1 MSFVK
6 KRSADALL
14 KAAKK
19 MIKEQNEDRTD
30 GGDQHSPT
38 DVNNGTQAN
47 QTTQQSAGCDIR
59 IIENKRNH
67 QIPDYTKLSPS
78 EFMSWW
84 ITSTG
89 AKVKASNVL
98 LKYMKFKFDLDIATD
113 YRTLLRTP
121 VTLVPKYRTLGAYV
135 HLGVRPALKHLMTE
149 AGPIT
154 SLKVF
159 MQFFVDGLKISKST
173 KDEVWIIM
181 MNVRRVTKRRLTPKV
196 DDVISVVVHWLKN
209 VFYSYIGDWSVL

>member
-19 MIKEQNEDRTD
+19 MIKEQNKNMTD
-30 GGDQHSPT
+30 DNDQHLPI
-38 DVNNGTQAN
+38 NENHEIR
-47 QTTQQSAGCDIR
+47 TTRMAQENSTCDIR

-67 QIPDYTKLSPS
+67 QIPEYTKLSPS

-89 AKVKASNVL
+89 AKVKSSNIL
-98 LKYMKFKFDLDIATD
+98 LKYMKVKFDLDIATD

-121 VTLVPKYRTLGAYV
+121 VAPVPKYKTLGSYV
-135 HLGVRPALKHLMTE
+135 HLGVRSALKQLMTVE
-149 AGPIT
+149 AGQIST
-154 SLKVF
+154 LIIF
-159 MQFFVDGLKISKST
+159 MQFFVDGLSISRST

-181 MNVRRVTKRRLTPKV
+181 MNVRKVTKHRLTPKV
-196 DDVISVVVHWLKN
+196 LYFLSVVT
-209 VFYSYIGDWSVL
+209 G